1 MSDQATTT
9 VSLRRRTAVGSRAA
23 RRLRRS
29 GVVPGVLYGA
39 GREAL
44 AVEIG
49 VRELRHLL
57 TEEATVLEVE
67 LEGDRSPAVIKEVQ
81 RDPVKGDPIHIDL
94 MRVQLDRPIHAVVP
108 LELVGGEEAPGVKE
122 GGILEQIIREV
133 TVEGLPTAIP
143 AALEVDVSK
152 LGIGDN
158 LTVADLI
165 APAGVKVLTETPD
178 AIVATIT
185 PPRLPGGGGGGAA
198 AEGEAGGEEG

>member
-9 VSLRRRTAVGSRAA
+9 VSLRRRTAVGSRAT

-49 VRELRHLL
+49 ARELRHLL

>member
-49 VRELRHLL
+49 ARELRHLL